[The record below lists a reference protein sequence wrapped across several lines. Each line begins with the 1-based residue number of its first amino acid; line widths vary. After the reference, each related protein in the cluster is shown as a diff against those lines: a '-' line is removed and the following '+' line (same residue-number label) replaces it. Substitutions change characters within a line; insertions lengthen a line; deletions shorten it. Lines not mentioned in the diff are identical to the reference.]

1 MKAGDLVKRWMPSE
15 SYGGFY
21 HILKMYRNNCGAPR
35 VQILCLFSGE
45 IFHNVRPSHVKVLR

>member
-1 MKAGDLVKRWMPSE
+1 VQVGDLVKRWMPSD
-15 SYGGFY
+15 GGFY
-21 HILKMYRNNCGAPR
+21 HILKMYRNNFGAPR